1 MKRPAFQFYPA
12 DWRGNANLRRCSE
25 AARGA
30 WMDILCVLHDSDEYG
45 VVRWPLAELAR
56 AAGVALKLAK
66 ELATKLVLKGA
77 DSGAVKFEYTP
88 RHAGKDGEP
97 VTLVEGDGPIWFS
110 SRMVKDEWVRKRRG
124 GDTQFTTENQP
135 PKQAP
140 KPTIGERVGDGPS
153 SSTSSSEEVAA
164 AIAQTTSD
172 ELNRLNRVL
181 GFDPSNFTA
190 HAANIRTLVELKADG
205 CDFEKHILPAAEQAA
220 KGGKG
225 KSLAY
230 IRPRAIELRDAAKLV
245 ASMPAP
251 FENTDEAGWRSRL
264 RTSRDKGLWSSKWG
278 PKPGEDGCKCPP
290 WILKEQQQE
299 TAHAAE

>member
-1 MKRPAFQFYPA
+1 MRRPAFQFYPA
-12 DWRGNANLRRCSE
+12 DWRKDAELQSCSVT
-25 AARGA
+25 ARGLWHEA
-30 WMDILCVLHDSDEYG
+30 MCIMHECEPYG
-45 VVRWPLAELAR
+45 ELRVNGNPMTLPQLARLVGMTLAECKRAMDELDEAGVPSRRDDGAIYSRRMVRDEEVRNAR
-56 AAGVALKLAK
+56 AVGGAAGA
-66 ELATKLVLKGA
+66 EHGSKGA
-77 DSGAVKFEYTP
+77 EHGHKGGRP
-88 RHAGKDGEP
+88 RTA
-97 VTLVEGDGPIWFS
+97 TGD
-110 SRMVKDEWVRKRRG
+110 KK
-124 GDTQFTTENQP
+124 P
-135 PKQAP
+135 PLYP
-140 KPTIGERVGDGPS
+140 PPS

-181 GFDPSNFTA
+181 GFDPGNFTA
-190 HAANIRTLVELKADG
+190 HAANIRTLVDLKADG
-205 CDFEKHILPAAEQAA
+205 CDFEKHILAAAEQAA

-251 FENTDEAGWRSRL
+251 FENTDEVGWRSRL

>member
-1 MKRPAFQFYPA
+1 MSRKPDEWMPLHIGDYHADTAHLTRDQHGAYLLILMAYWRRGGPLPA
-12 DWRGNANLRRCSE
+12 DDARLAAITKATPAEWRKLKP
-25 AARGA
+25 
-30 WMDILCVLHDSDEYG
+30 V
-45 VVRWPLAELAR
+45 LAEFFTEEDGHWHQKRADDELSKAKRLTEAKR
-56 AAGVALKLAK
+56 AAGK
-66 ELATKLVLKGA
+66 KGA
-77 DSGAVKFEYTP
+77 
-88 RHAGKDGEP
+88 
-97 VTLVEGDGPIWFS
+97 
-110 SRMVKDEWVRKRRG
+110 
-124 GDTQFTTENQP
+124 ENRWQP
-135 PKQAP
+135 NVSANGTAMAQ
-140 KPTIGERVGDGPS
+140 PS
-153 SSTSSSEEVAA
+153 SCHRQTDAHLPIPLPEEVAA

-181 GFDPSNFTA
+181 GFDPGDFTA
-190 HAANIRTLVELKADG
+190 HAANIRTLVDLKADG

-251 FENTDEAGWRSRL
+251 FENTDEVGWRSRL